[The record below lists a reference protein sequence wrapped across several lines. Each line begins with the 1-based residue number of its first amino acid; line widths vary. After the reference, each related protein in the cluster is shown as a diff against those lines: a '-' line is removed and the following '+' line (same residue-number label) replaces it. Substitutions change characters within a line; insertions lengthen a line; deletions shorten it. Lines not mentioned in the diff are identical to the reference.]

1 MYYKKLIS
9 CVLIAVLLLQVVSVG
24 EVASADPFT
33 PLDQLNQIRNS
44 DEDIE
49 VAIPEVQGILSEGG
63 LIDITDIS
71 TTYNLLNDEQ
81 KKELARGMILLLPRG
96 MDYENQSQVEYVFT
110 LLYNLLQMPKVMNSN
125 NAQYLLD
132 EIYGLYSQAGGFLP
146 YDEAQPMVEAS
157 VAYNMLSGADKP
169 MFVNIAMF
177 GAFLNRSQDSVP
189 YGSQLTLMKTL
200 IDEYRPINTLS
211 DVSSM
216 KVALDSMMKHNR
228 MTRMISTMEPFPVQM
243 EKMEAIEDNN
253 QKREE
258 LAQWMIDHKPQNGYE
273 TVSEVQTTFDAFSNP
288 IVQPCWSNLTILKKK
303 GSE

>member
-24 EVASADPFT
+24 GVASADPFT
-33 PLDQLNQIRNS
+33 QLDQLNQIRSS
-44 DEDIE
+44 DKDIE
-49 VAIPEVQGILSEGG
+49 VAIPEVQGMLESGS

-81 KKELARGMILLLPRG
+81 KKELARGIILLLPREV
-96 MDYENQSQVEYVFT
+96 DYENQNQVEYVFA
-110 LLYNLLQMPKVMNSN
+110 LLYNLLKMPKVMNSN

-169 MFVNIAMF
+169 MYMNIAMF
-177 GAFLNRSQDSVP
+177 GAARNRSQDSVP

-200 IDEYRPINTLS
+200 IDEYRPINTPNNVS
-211 DVSSM
+211 DM
-216 KVALDSMMKHNR
+216 DEALNSMMKHNR
-228 MTRMISTMEPFPVQM
+228 MTRMMSTMDSSIVPFPVQM
-243 EKMEAIEDNN
+243 EKMEAIEEND
-253 QKREE
+253 QKRVE
-258 LAQWMIDHKPQNGYE
+258 LAKWMIDHKRK
-273 TVSEVQTTFDAFSNP
+273 TVMERYPNSNY
-288 IVQPCWSNLTILKKK
+288 V
-303 GSE
+303 